1 MTDLLSDHLKVTRDA
16 LQNRSAF
23 GLFMMPIVAASFIRR
38 FNTFVALAEEQEEE
52 LRLAKTRRLD
62 LDSLPEGA
70 TILRFPRRL
79 VVISRSD
86 DGGDAA

>member
-1 MTDLLSDHLKVTRDA
+1 MNGLLSDHLKATRDA
-16 LQNRSAF
+16 LQRRSAF
-23 GLFMMPIVAASFIRR
+23 GLIMMPIAAATFIRR

-52 LRLAKTRRLD
+52 LRIANRRAVD
-62 LDSLPEGA
+62 IDSLPAGA

-79 VVISRSD
+79 VLVTSVN